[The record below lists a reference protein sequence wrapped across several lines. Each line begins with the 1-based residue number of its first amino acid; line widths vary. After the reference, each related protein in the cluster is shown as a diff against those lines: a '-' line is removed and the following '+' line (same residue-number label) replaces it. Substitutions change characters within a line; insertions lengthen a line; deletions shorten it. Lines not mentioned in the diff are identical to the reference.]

1 MLESIFDDMLKSKV
15 LSPDKVA
22 LAEAADAFVTQNRA
36 SLSVVVAAKL
46 MAAIYRLLRNV
57 NAVKARRKWV
67 LQENTRFGINY
78 RAVLRVG
85 NVANE
90 YIGLSA
96 RACCNIPQLKDA
108 RWGDHFY
115 DLSTDKHC
123 NSGFQRA
130 FSSASLPAPAHGRT
144 PHSRV
149 VTGRVGPCRKGDP
162 ATGAY
167 TKQLHPGGGDLT
179 RAQFVRC
186 FSVVTEFRRG
196 DHESYDA
203 FYKRVSDGEDLLI
216 HNCARDCRASGGSRV
231 CLNIS
236 GNQFP
241 AHGGQGS
248 GTGGGGGG
256 GACVNCQIP
265 SGWPSP
271 LCLHHEPACV
281 TAQLKCYVCGQESR
295 DGTCPTGDRH
305 ISLRAWKG
313 MRATIATCHSGTTQG
328 G

>member
-15 LSPDKVA
+15 LSPDEVA
-22 LAEAADAFVTQNRA
+22 LAEAADAFLTQNRA

-85 NVANE
+85 NVASE

-123 NSGFQRA
+123 NSRFQRA
-130 FSSASLPAPAHGRT
+130 FGSASLPAPAHGRT

-149 VTGRVGPCRKGDP
+149 VTGRVGP
-162 ATGAY
+162 
-167 TKQLHPGGGDLT
+167 
-179 RAQFVRC
+179 
-186 FSVVTEFRRG
+186 
-196 DHESYDA
+196 
-203 FYKRVSDGEDLLI
+203 DG
-216 HNCARDCRASGGSRV
+216 
-231 CLNIS
+231 
-236 GNQFP
+236 
-241 AHGGQGS
+241 
-248 GTGGGGGG
+248 
-256 GACVNCQIP
+256 
-265 SGWPSP
+265 
-271 LCLHHEPACV
+271 
-281 TAQLKCYVCGQESR
+281 VCGCHTGR
-295 DGTCPTGDRH
+295 TCPPSLASACDWQAVPERLPVPERRPRH
-305 ISLRAWKG
+305 R
-313 MRATIATCHSGTTQG
+313 
-328 G
+328 